1 MTVSGDGAGATLRNQ
16 IAAAKPAD
24 TVEIDAGVNPT
35 LGGKQIAIDKTLTIT
50 GQGANQT
57 TVSANGLSRIFEIGS
72 ITPGV
77 TVTVEDLTLTGGQAP
92 NGANAE
98 LYGAPG
104 GPGGAIIS
112 AGGMVDRRHD
122 HNLKPQRDGRQRRVR
137 RGRRRSWWRDLDL
150 GLASGHQL
158 DAL

>member
-1 MTVSGDGAGATLRNQ
+1 MEDQRAHHQGGLAVTGALLVGVACAFVFFVSSALAGAATLHVTVSGDGAGATLRNQ

-35 LGGKQIAIDKTLTIT
+35 LGGTQIAIDKTLTIT

-77 TVTVEDLTLTGGQAP
+77 TVTVEDLKLTGGQAP
-92 NGANAE
+92 N
-98 LYGAPG
+98 
-104 GPGGAIIS
+104 
-112 AGGMVDRRHD
+112 
-122 HNLKPQRDGRQRRVR
+122 
-137 RGRRRSWWRDLDL
+137 
-150 GLASGHQL
+150 
-158 DAL
+158 